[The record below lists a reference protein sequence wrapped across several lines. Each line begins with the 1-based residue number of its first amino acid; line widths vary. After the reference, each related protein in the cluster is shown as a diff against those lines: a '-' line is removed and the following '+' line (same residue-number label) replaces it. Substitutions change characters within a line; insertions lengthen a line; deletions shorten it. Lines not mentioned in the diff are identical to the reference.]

1 MQRIMLKSKIHRAKV
16 TAADINYMG
25 SISIDETLLKAA
37 DILPNEQVA
46 IYNVSNGQRFETYAV
61 AEKANS
67 GIIQIN
73 GAAARLTQP
82 GDIIIIVTY
91 ALVDDREAA
100 DLTPKVVMVD
110 GQNRII

>member
-16 TAADINYMG
+16 IAADINYMG

-61 AEKANS
+61 VGKANS

-73 GAAARLTQP
+73 GAAARLAQA
-82 GDIIIIVTY
+82 GDMIIIATY

-100 DLTPKVVMVD
+100 DIKPKVVMVN
-110 GQNRII
+110 GQNRMI

>member
-1 MQRIMLKSKIHRAKV
+1 MQRIMLKSKIHRARV

-61 AEKANS
+61 VEKANS
-67 GIIQIN
+67 GVIQIN
-73 GAAARLTQP
+73 GAAARLAQA
-82 GDIIIIVTY
+82 GDIIIIATY

-100 DLTPKVVMVD
+100 NLKPKVVMVD
-110 GQNRII
+110 EQNQIL